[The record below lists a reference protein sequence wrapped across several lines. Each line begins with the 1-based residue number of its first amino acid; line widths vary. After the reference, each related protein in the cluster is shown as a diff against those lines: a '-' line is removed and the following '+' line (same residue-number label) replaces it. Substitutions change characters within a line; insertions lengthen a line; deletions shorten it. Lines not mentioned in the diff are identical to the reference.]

1 MATINSQSILFLQ
14 RGSRIKKPLQGNNF
28 LKGSVSGSLR
38 IKVFIQT
45 S

>member
-1 MATINSQSILFLQ
+1 MLFLPPAA
-14 RGSRIKKPLQGNNF
+14 GTKKPLQGDNF